1 MCLLCRRLT
10 PLAQDNDN
18 GLGLTEDDSIDFMKF
33 LAQEAA
39 SYGMMTGLK
48 NAGAIIDDVIDYV
61 QFSVNEQCVQYDECS
76 DFTAF
81 PDAGKPVFHIE
92 YPAGDGD
99 TQTTSFNTSTVSTYC
114 NIGVSSGENGFNTAI
129 KYMNLS
135 GWIQYCDGKTYTT
148 DGF

>member
-1 MCLLCRRLT
+1 MR
-10 PLAQDNDN
+10 
-18 GLGLTEDDSIDFMKF
+18 F

-61 QFSVNEQCVQYDECS
+61 QFSVNEQCQQYDECEE
-76 DFTAF
+76 FTAF
-81 PDAGKPVFHIE
+81 PNASKPVFHIE

-99 TQTTSFNTSTVSTYC
+99 TQLKTFSTNTISKYC
-114 NIGVSSGENGFNTAI
+114 NIDASNDGEGFNTVL

-135 GWIQYCDGKTYTT
+135 GWVQYCNGETYVT
-148 DGF
+148 DGY